1 MKISSA
7 TPIKT
12 LGETAHQAIEN
23 HLTKTIKW
31 EKSVKKDEDPEAVHQ
46 MRVGMRRL
54 RTAVSRFER
63 YLFLPKSVSDKNIGK
78 LARILGSLRDLDVL
92 AEILENNYKP
102 HLIEKEQKSL
112 ETAFKE
118 LHKQREVAVSHI
130 QKTFKDE
137 NYKSFKNECEDWLKN
152 PSYRNFSS
160 VPISHILPDLLSPEV
175 SEFCLHPGWLIGTKI
190 VESEIVVQTKW
201 TPNQLEE
208 HLKTEGETLH
218 SLRKQAKR
226 LRYQM
231 ELFTE
236 LYGESFATHLHDIKN
251 IQEILGMI
259 QDNMVLHEWLENI
272 FKSELDT
279 QLRGLTTLLAANRY
293 QLWQEW
299 QPLQQRYLQA
309 DTRYNLHLVVLQP
322 TLENVKQAF
331 ADS

>member
-1 MKISSA
+1 MKIPSETS
-7 TPIKT
+7 IKT
-12 LGETAHQAIEN
+12 LGETAHQAIEK
-23 HLTKTIKW
+23 HFEKTIKW
-31 EKSVKKDEDPEAVHQ
+31 EKAVKKDEDPEPLHQ

-63 YLFLPKSVSDKNIGK
+63 YLFLPKLVSDKNIGK
-78 LARILGSLRDLDVL
+78 LARILGGLRDLDVL
-92 AEILENNYKP
+92 AEILEKNYKP
-102 HLIEKEQKSL
+102 HLLEKEQKSL

-118 LHKQREVAVSHI
+118 LHKQREIAVSHVQNI
-130 QKTFKDE
+130 FKDE
-137 NYKSFKNECEDWLKN
+137 VYKSFKNECEHWLKN
-152 PSYRNFSS
+152 PSYQSFSS
-160 VPISHILPDLLSPEV
+160 VPIYHVLPDLLSPEV

-190 VESEIVVQTKW
+190 VKSEIVVQTKW
-201 TPNQLEE
+201 TPKQLEE
-208 HLKTEGETLH
+208 HLKIEGKTLH

-236 LYGESFATHLHDIKN
+236 LYGEPFTAHLHDIKS

-279 QLRGLTTLLAANRY
+279 QLHGLTTLLAANRY

-299 QPLQQRYLQA
+299 QSLQQRYLQA
-309 DTRYNLHLVVLQP
+309 DTRHNLHLVVL
-322 TLENVKQAF
+322 
-331 ADS
+331 

>member
-1 MKISSA
+1 
-7 TPIKT
+7 
-12 LGETAHQAIEN
+12 
-23 HLTKTIKW
+23 
-31 EKSVKKDEDPEAVHQ
+31 
-46 MRVGMRRL
+46 MRRL

-63 YLFLPKSVSDKNIGK
+63 YLFLPKLVSDKNIGK
-78 LARILGSLRDLDVL
+78 LARILGGLRDLDVL
-92 AEILENNYKP
+92 AEILEKNYKP
-102 HLIEKEQKSL
+102 HLLEKEQKSL

-118 LHKQREVAVSHI
+118 LHKQREIAVSHVQNI
-130 QKTFKDE
+130 FKDE
-137 NYKSFKNECEDWLKN
+137 VYKSFKNECENWLKN
-152 PSYRNFSS
+152 PSYQSFSS
-160 VPISHILPDLLSPEV
+160 VPIYHVLPDLLSPEV

-190 VESEIVVQTKW
+190 VKSEIVVQTKW

-208 HLKTEGETLH
+208 HLKIEGKTLH
-218 SLRKQAKR
+218 SLRKQAKG

-236 LYGESFATHLHDIKN
+236 LYGESFTAHLHDVKS

-279 QLRGLTTLLAANRY
+279 QLHGLTTLLAANRY

-309 DTRYNLHLVVLQP
+309 DTRHNLHLVVL
-322 TLENVKQAF
+322 
-331 ADS
+331 

>member
-7 TPIKT
+7 TSIKT

-31 EKSVKKDEDPEAVHQ
+31 EKAVKKDEDPEAVHQ

-63 YLFLPKSVSDKNIGK
+63 YLFLPKLVSDKNIGK

-92 AEILENNYKP
+92 AEILKNNYKP
-102 HLIEKEQKSL
+102 HLLEKEQKSL
-112 ETAFKE
+112 ETAFTE
-118 LHKQREVAVSHI
+118 LHKQRENAVSHV

-137 NYKSFKNECEDWLKN
+137 TYKSFKNECENWLKN
-152 PSYRNFSS
+152 PSYRSFSS
-160 VPISHILPDLLSPEV
+160 IPIYHILPDLLSPEV

-190 VESEIVVQTKW
+190 IESEIVVQTKW

-236 LYGESFATHLHDIKN
+236 LYGESFTAHLHDIKN

-309 DTRYNLHLVVLQP
+309 DTKYNLHLVVLQP
-322 TLENVKQAF
+322 TLENVKQ
-331 ADS
+331 

>member
-1 MKISSA
+1 MTLA
-7 TPIKT
+7 TTTTIKT
-12 LGETAHQAIEN
+12 LGDCAYQAIEK
-23 HLTKTIKW
+23 HFKKTIKW

-63 YLFLPKSVSDKNIGK
+63 YLSLPKSVSDKNIGK

-92 AEILENNYKP
+92 EEILEKNYKP
-102 HLIEKEQKSL
+102 HLVEREQEFL
-112 ETAFKE
+112 QTAITA
-118 LHKQREVAVSHI
+118 LHKEREAAFSHV

-137 NYKSFKNECEDWLKN
+137 IYKSLKNKCEDWLKN
-152 PSYRNFSS
+152 PSYQTFSS
-160 VPISHILPDLLSPEV
+160 VPIHHVLPDLLSPEV

-190 VESEIVVQTKW
+190 VKSEIVVQTKW
-201 TPNQLEE
+201 TPTQLEE
-208 HLKTEGETLH
+208 HLKIEGETLH

-236 LYGESFATHLHDIKN
+236 LYGESFAAQINDVKN

-272 FKSELDT
+272 FKSELDN
-279 QLRGLTTLLAANRY
+279 QLQGLTTLLAANRY

-309 DTRYNLHLVVLQP
+309 EARYNLHLAVLQP
-322 TLENVKQAF
+322 TVSDNEAKETK
-331 ADS
+331 D

>member
-1 MKISSA
+1 MKIPSETS
-7 TPIKT
+7 IKT
-12 LGETAHQAIEN
+12 LGETAHQAIEK
-23 HLTKTIKW
+23 HFAKTIKW
-31 EKSVKKDEDPEAVHQ
+31 EKAVKKDEDIEAVHQ

-92 AEILENNYKP
+92 KEILEKNYKP
-102 HLIEKEQKSL
+102 HLLEKEQKSL
-112 ETAFKE
+112 ETAFTE
-118 LHKQREVAVSHI
+118 LHKQRDIAVSHV

-137 NYKSFKNECEDWLKN
+137 IYKSFKNECENWLKN
-152 PSYRNFSS
+152 PSYQTFSS
-160 VPISHILPDLLSPEV
+160 VPIYHVLPDLLSPEV

-190 VESEIVVQTKW
+190 VKSEIVVQTEW
-201 TPNQLEE
+201 TPSQLEE

-226 LRYQM
+226 IRYQM

-236 LYGESFATHLHDIKN
+236 LYGESFAAHLHDIKS
-251 IQEILGMI
+251 IQEILGMM

-272 FKSELDT
+272 FKSQLDT

-322 TLENVKQAF
+322 TLENVK
-331 ADS
+331 

>member
-1 MKISSA
+1 MKIPSETS
-7 TPIKT
+7 IKT
-12 LGETAHQAIEN
+12 LGETAHQAIEK
-23 HLTKTIKW
+23 HFAKTIKW
-31 EKSVKKDEDPEAVHQ
+31 EKAVKKDEDPEPLHQ

-63 YLFLPKSVSDKNIGK
+63 YLILPKLVSDKNIGK
-78 LARILGSLRDLDVL
+78 FARILGSLRDLDVL
-92 AEILENNYKP
+92 KEILEKNYKP
-102 HLIEKEQKSL
+102 HLVEKEQEFL
-112 ETAFKE
+112 QTAFTE
-118 LHKQREVAVSHI
+118 LHKQREIAVSHVH
-130 QKTFKDE
+130 KTFKDE
-137 NYKSFKNECEDWLKN
+137 NYKSFKDECEDWLKN
-152 PSYRNFSS
+152 PSYQTFSS
-160 VPISHILPDLLSPEV
+160 VPIYHVLPDLLSPEV

-190 VESEIVVQTKW
+190 VKSEIVVQTEW
-201 TPNQLEE
+201 TPSQLEE

-226 LRYQM
+226 IRYQM

-236 LYGESFATHLHDIKN
+236 LYGESFAAHLHDIKS
-251 IQEILGMI
+251 IQEILGMM

-272 FKSELDT
+272 FKSQLDT

-322 TLENVKQAF
+322 TLENVK
-331 ADS
+331 